1 VAENPAQDVARDS
14 RNSRPL
20 RFLARTGFA
29 VSGLLHIL
37 IGFIAFR
44 VASGGGGE
52 ADQTGA
58 LGQVASTP
66 GGVFVLWTIT
76 IGLAA
81 LGVWLILGAF
91 LVSTGDP
98 KKRASRI
105 VAELAKGIVYL
116 VIAGTAFT
124 FARGSS
130 TSAASSSRKA
140 SAGLL
145 GTPGGPAIVVLIG
158 LVVFGIGIY
167 FVTKGIG
174 KRFMRDIRVP
184 TGPGGTGII
193 ALAVF
198 GYIAKGV
205 ALCVVGVLFAI
216 AAFTFDPSKAAGLD
230 SGLKTL
236 ASLPFGAVILGVVG
250 AGFIA
255 YGLYSFARARLAH
268 L

>member
-1 VAENPAQDVARDS
+1 MAKNPAKDVARES
-14 RNSRPL
+14 RNSPPM

-37 IGFIAFR
+37 IGFIAIS
-44 VASGGGGE
+44 VALGSGRE

-58 LGQVASTP
+58 LGQLASTP

-76 IGLAA
+76 VGLAA

-98 KKRASRI
+98 KKRTSRI
-105 VAELAKGIVYL
+105 VSEVAKGAFYL
-116 VIAGTAFT
+116 VVAGTAFT

-130 TSAASSSRKA
+130 TSTASRSRNA

-145 GTPGGPAIVVLIG
+145 AAPGGPAIVMLFGLI
-158 LVVFGIGIY
+158 VFGIGIF
-167 FVTKGIG
+167 FVAKGASR
-174 KRFMRDIRVP
+174 RFTRDIRVP
-184 TGPGGTGII
+184 TGPSSTAVISLG
-193 ALAVF
+193 VF
-198 GYIAKGV
+198 GYVATGV
-205 ALCVVGVLFAI
+205 SLGVVGVLFAI
-216 AAFTFDPSKAAGLD
+216 AAFTFDPSKATGLD

-236 ASLPFGAVILGVVG
+236 ATLPFGQVILIIVG

-255 YGLYSFARARLAH
+255 YGLYGFARARLAR